1 MELHDKFEEAKTIVE
16 VFRLQSALKDSGE
29 YSLEEINNAA
39 TARKKE
45 LSQNKVKF
53 NTPLKKHKPAAVNTG
68 KVTQYMIQ
76 PKHLNAGIIEFDGKS
91 FII

>member
-1 MELHDKFEEAKTIVE
+1 MTLKEKFDEVKTIVE
-16 VFRLQSALKDSGE
+16 VFKLQSALKESSE

-39 TARKKE
+39 TARKRE

-53 NTPLKKHKPAAVNTG
+53 NTPLKKHKPVATSTG
-68 KVTQYMIQ
+68 KVTQFMIQ
-76 PKHLNAGIIEFDGKS
+76 PKHLNAGIIEFDGQS